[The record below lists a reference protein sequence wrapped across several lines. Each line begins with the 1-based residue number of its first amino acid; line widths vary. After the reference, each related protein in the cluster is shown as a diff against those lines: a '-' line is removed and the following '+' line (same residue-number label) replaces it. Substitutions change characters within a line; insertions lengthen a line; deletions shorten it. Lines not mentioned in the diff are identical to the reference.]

1 MSKAAT
7 TKLIYKPDS
16 QKTDEYIL
24 FVNPEE
30 YKKYADGD
38 TSIPIVDVVSS
49 YDVFFSTQGNQG
61 KLGKASK
68 QQLENVFNT
77 SNDTSVAEFMI
88 KNGVMQ
94 HADRIGDSTANKNQ
108 SRGGAI
114 GGTPSY

>member
-1 MSKAAT
+1 MEVRSRQAT
-7 TKLIYKPDS
+7 WSLRSNQAPISP
-16 QKTDEYIL
+16 
-24 FVNPEE
+24 
-30 YKKYADGD
+30 AD
-38 TSIPIVDVVSS
+38 TSIPIVDVVSCKLLNLVLWWILTS
-49 YDVFFSTQGNQG
+49 LIPAYDVFFSTQGNQG

-108 SRGGAI
+108 SR
-114 GGTPSY
+114 